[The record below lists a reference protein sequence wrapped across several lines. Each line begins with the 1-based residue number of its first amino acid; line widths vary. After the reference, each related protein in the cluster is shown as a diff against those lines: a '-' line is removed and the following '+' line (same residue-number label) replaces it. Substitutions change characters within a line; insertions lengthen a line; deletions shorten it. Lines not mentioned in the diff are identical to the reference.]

1 MEIIADLHIHGRFS
15 RGTSKDLTLA
25 NLEKWARIKGVGL
38 LGTGDFTHPKW
49 LSEIKD
55 NLSDDGSGIL
65 MSKTGFPFV
74 LQTEISLIYSDGG
87 KGRRIHNIVLAP
99 NLDVVEQINE
109 ALGKRGRLDYD
120 GRPIFGIS
128 CPEFVELLMSISKD
142 IEVIPAH
149 CWTPWF
155 SLFGSNSG
163 YNSIKECFKTMVE
176 NIHAIETGLSSDPAM
191 NWRLSQLDG
200 YKIVSFSDCHSF
212 WPWRIGREATVFELR
227 ELNYNNLIEALRSNT
242 ANKILKT
249 IEFWPEEGKYHYDG
263 HRNCNVCLSP
273 PESIKL
279 RGICPVCRSKL
290 TIGVANRVNELADR
304 EIGARRADANDFVNI
319 IPLSELIAGATGVG
333 ISTSKVWGVYNKLIE
348 KFGNEFNVLFNAKKD
363 ELAGVVDDNLVN
375 LIMLNRAGKI
385 KVEPGYD
392 GVYGMPMFSFLF
404 SQIHSKTSAQ
414 KIIKRQKTLGEF

>member
-1 MEIIADLHIHGRFS
+1 MEIIADLPIHGRFS